1 MEKKENFMIEGM
13 SCAACATRIEKN
25 LLKLEGVKL
34 ASVNLATEKATVE
47 FDETMVNPKMIQEA
61 VRKIGYDIIEEETL
75 EESPVQSVELNVY
88 GMSCAACSARIEKSL
103 NQLDGVQL
111 ATVNLANDRAV
122 VEYDPSLVK
131 LADLI
136 QTIQKTG
143 YEAEKSSEEKA
154 DKEKE
159 ARKKELHKLGWLFGI
174 SALLTFPMFLGM
186 VLMLVGSDIP
196 FLHNFYF
203 QLALATPVQFIIGYR
218 FYRKGFLSLKSG
230 SPGMDLLVALGTS
243 AAYFYSVYNGLAGI
257 HQYYF
262 EASAMI
268 ITLVLLGKYLEAAAK
283 GKTSEAIRK
292 LMKLRPK
299 VARIVRN
306 GQEAMIPI
314 EEVAPGDILLVKPGE
329 KIPVDGEIVKGQST
343 IDESMVTGESI
354 PTEKSQGDEVI
365 GGTVN
370 QFGSVQFKA
379 QRVGKDTVL
388 SHIIQIVEEAQAT
401 KAPIQKLADKVAGIF
416 IPVVLVIAA
425 LTFGGWMLATGNL
438 TASILSAVSVL
449 VIACPCAMGLATPTA
464 IMVGTGKGAEN
475 GILIKSGE
483 SLETAYKINTLVLD
497 KTGTLTEGKP
507 KMTDVVLTG
516 GLNREELLNIVGSAE
531 KNSEHPLAQAMVK
544 TITEEIKNLQDPD
557 EFRAIPGKGIKAAVT
572 GRKVLIGAPKLL
584 REENIDFES
593 HQKTMEELE
602 SHGKTVMGAV
612 VDGKLEGVLA
622 LADTL
627 KPTSQEAVESLKKMG
642 IEIYMITGD
651 NQRTAEAIA
660 KEAGIENVLA
670 EVLPGEKSAE
680 IEKLKKKGRIV
691 AMAGDGI
698 NDAPALAAADV
709 GMAMGTGTDIA
720 METSDITLMRGEL
733 TAIPVAIKLSRKTM
747 SKIKQNL
754 FWAFIYNI
762 IGIPIASAGLLSP
775 IVAGAAMAMSSVSV
789 VTNSLSLKRFKAKS

>member
-1 MEKKENFMIEGM
+1 
-13 SCAACATRIEKN
+13 
-25 LLKLEGVKL
+25 
-34 ASVNLATEKATVE
+34 
-47 FDETMVNPKMIQEA
+47 
-61 VRKIGYDIIEEETL
+61 
-75 EESPVQSVELNVY
+75 
-88 GMSCAACSARIEKSL
+88 
-103 NQLDGVQL
+103 
-111 ATVNLANDRAV
+111 
-122 VEYDPSLVK
+122 
-131 LADLI
+131 
-136 QTIQKTG
+136 
-143 YEAEKSSEEKA
+143 
-154 DKEKE
+154 
-159 ARKKELHKLGWLFGI
+159 
-174 SALLTFPMFLGM
+174 
-186 VLMLVGSDIP
+186 
-196 FLHNFYF
+196 
-203 QLALATPVQFIIGYR
+203 
-218 FYRKGFLSLKSG
+218 
-230 SPGMDLLVALGTS
+230 
-243 AAYFYSVYNGLAGI
+243 
-257 HQYYF
+257 
-262 EASAMI
+262 
-268 ITLVLLGKYLEAAAK
+268 
-283 GKTSEAIRK
+283 
-292 LMKLRPK
+292 
-299 VARIVRN
+299 
-306 GQEAMIPI
+306 
-314 EEVAPGDILLVKPGE
+314 
-329 KIPVDGEIVKGQST
+329 
-343 IDESMVTGESI
+343 
-354 PTEKSQGDEVI
+354 
-365 GGTVN
+365 
-370 QFGSVQFKA
+370 
-379 QRVGKDTVL
+379 VGKDTVL

-516 GLNREELLNIVGSAE
+516 ELNREELLNIVGSAE